1 MHPFSSVVSG
11 VSEVS
16 TKCGR
21 NFTIFTQDV
30 AAVTYFVP
38 NVEYKSKKISIILF
52 FFFPVLPKSTFDGFF
67 LSLSTTFDMYSGFLR
82 IRISPFKALTTLY
95 DQVIHERTIDAF
107 LLANLGSD
115 LRNGKQIHQRNKGG
129 EPAQNAAFA
138 HSLRVLASGLAMAE
152 IGCDACSAVI
162 ETTKQ
167 SMGPL
172 LCHSRAENQRKSEV
186 RTMKFRLL

>member
-1 MHPFSSVVSG
+1 MHPFSSFVSG

-30 AAVTYFVP
+30 TAVTYFVP
-38 NVEYKSKKISIILF
+38 NVEYKSKKISIIL

-115 LRNGKQIHQRNKGG
+115 LRNKSTKGTKVASPHRTQLSPTASAFL
-129 EPAQNAAFA
+129 PA
-138 HSLRVLASGLAMAE
+138 V
-152 IGCDACSAVI
+152 
-162 ETTKQ
+162 
-167 SMGPL
+167 
-172 LCHSRAENQRKSEV
+172 
-186 RTMKFRLL
+186 

>member
-1 MHPFSSVVSG
+1 M
-11 VSEVS
+11 
-16 TKCGR
+16 
-21 NFTIFTQDV
+21 D
-30 AAVTYFVP
+30 
-38 NVEYKSKKISIILF
+38 
-52 FFFPVLPKSTFDGFF
+52 FF

-129 EPAQNAAFA
+129 EPAQNAAFS
-138 HSLRVLASGLAMAE
+138 HSLRVLASGVARAE
-152 IGCDACSAVI
+152 IGYDACSAVI

-167 SMGPL
+167 STGPL
-172 LCHSRAENQRKSEV
+172 PCHSRAENQRKSEV